1 MTNSE
6 QIFLV
11 LCRDLNFHRAA
22 EHCYVTQQCL
32 SDHIRRL
39 EEKYGT
45 PLFLRR
51 PKVALTLAGEA
62 LRRTLEKSQILEHD
76 LSREL
81 EQLIN
86 GQSGRVSLG
95 INASRAHIM
104 LPAIL
109 QQYRTVSPE
118 AELSIQ
124 IADTRKM
131 EQELEDGK
139 LDCFIGVNAAG
150 SPSQVRLPLV
160 HDSIYLVVSQILLEK
175 TGISLSKNGIPITLQ
190 QVSTLPFVRNLP
202 GSTLNEKVDQLLAQ
216 NGLALKQIAAVSDYK
231 IQLEICQRGWGAM
244 FCPEML
250 LELPGMQQEDLIQIP
265 VAGLENA
272 LQVDLVYHREHFH
285 PACVL
290 NLFACIQTQPWRREK
305 TSAPLSFV

>member
-6 QIFLV
+6 QMFLE
-11 LCRDLNFHRAA
+11 LCRELNFHRAA

-45 PLFLRR
+45 ALFLRR
-51 PKVALTLAGEA
+51 PKVALTPAGEV
-62 LRRTLEKSQILEHD
+62 LRRNLEKCQILEHD
-76 LSREL
+76 LNREL

-86 GQSGRVSLG
+86 GRSGRVSLG

-109 QQYRTVSPE
+109 QQFLTISPE
-118 AELSIQ
+118 TELSIQ

-131 EQELEDGK
+131 EQDLEDGK

-150 SPSQVRLPLV
+150 SLCQVHLPLV
-160 HDSIYLVVSQILLEK
+160 QDSIYLILSKILLEK
-175 TGISLSKNGIPITLQ
+175 TGISLPTDNSPVPLQ
-190 QVSTLPFVRNLP
+190 QLSSLPFIRNLP

-216 NGLALKQIAAVSDYK
+216 NGLALKQVAAVSDYK

-250 LELPGMQQEDLIQIP
+250 LELPGMQQGDLIQIP

-272 LQVDLVYHREHFH
+272 LQVELVYHREHFH